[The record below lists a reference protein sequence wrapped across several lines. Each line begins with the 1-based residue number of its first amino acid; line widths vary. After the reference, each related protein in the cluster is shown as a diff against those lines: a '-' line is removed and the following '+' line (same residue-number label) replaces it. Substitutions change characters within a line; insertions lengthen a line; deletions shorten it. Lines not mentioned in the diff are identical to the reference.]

1 MKRLISRKTPFSPQV
16 KNQKPGALPCR
27 GVEIISQSHKN
38 SKPKSTLPAKNAACL
53 HEISRRKP

>member
-38 SKPKSTLPAKNAACL
+38 SKQKSTLPAKNAACL
-53 HEISRRKP
+53 H